1 MPESLLNLV
10 EQNSELAVEYV
21 VNLAA
26 ALAIL
31 IIGWIIAGW
40 ARTAVTKALDKR
52 PNVDATV
59 KPMMAAMVRYAIL
72 VIVIATVLAR
82 FGVQTASIIAVIG
95 AAGLAIGLALQGTL
109 SNLAASV
116 MILFLRPFKVGEFI
130 DGGGVA
136 GTVDEIGL
144 FLSRL
149 RTPDGVYISVP
160 NSQLWGTAISNF
172 SRLPTRRIDLPV
184 GIGYGDNIDQAQEI
198 LKGIM
203 TADSRIHG
211 DPEPDVTVKSLDDS
225 AVTLNMRCW
234 VDREDYWGVL
244 FDMTKAVKLSLDAAG
259 VSIPYPQQDVH
270 MISSSAA

>member
-1 MPESLLNLV
+1 MLESILDLA
-10 EQNSELAVEYV
+10 EQNSELAIGYV
-21 VNLAA
+21 VNIAS

-31 IIGWIIAGW
+31 IIGWMIAGW
-40 ARTAVTKALDKR
+40 VRDAVTKTLDKR
-52 PNVDATV
+52 PGVDATV
-59 KPMMAAMVRYAIL
+59 KPIIAAMIRYAIL
-72 VIVIATVLAR
+72 IIVIATVLAR

-149 RTPDGVYISVP
+149 RTPDGIYISVP
-160 NSQLWGTAISNF
+160 NSQLWGTAISNY

-184 GIGYGDNIDQAQEI
+184 GIGYGDDIDQALEV

-203 TADSRIHG
+203 SGDDRIHSN
-211 DPEPDVTVKSLDDS
+211 PEPEVAVKSLDNS
-225 AVTLNMRCW
+225 AVTLIMRCW
-234 VDREDYWGVL
+234 VDRDDYWSVL
-244 FDMTKAVKLSLDAAG
+244 YDMTKAVKLSLDAG
-259 VSIPYPQQDVH
+259 KSVV
-270 MISSSAA
+270 